1 MKTTSIT
8 LHLDEDEIK
17 VLKKRAK
24 KNLMTIRE
32 QVRDI
37 IRRSCVRSKGKSST
51 PKDRADDRLVRIF
64 SRTRR
69 GRPRKK
75 KK

>member
-37 IRRSCVRSKGKSST
+37 IRRSCVHSKGKSST
-51 PKDRADDRLVRIF
+51 PKDKTDDRLVGIF
-64 SRTRR
+64 SRQRK

-75 KK
+75 K